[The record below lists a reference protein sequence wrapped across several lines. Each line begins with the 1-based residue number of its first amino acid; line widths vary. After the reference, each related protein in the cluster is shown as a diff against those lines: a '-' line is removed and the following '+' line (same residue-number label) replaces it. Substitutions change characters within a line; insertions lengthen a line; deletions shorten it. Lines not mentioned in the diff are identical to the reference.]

1 MQDKKDIDFDRLDE
15 KHESEYKYDVTST
28 DEQHTRY
35 VTPEGSTG
43 YTFTPPSRR
52 PARRRRRFA
61 VTTVITVSS
70 LLAVLAMG
78 VVFMGGM
85 MLGVQLNYHGMEMNG
100 DLSGLPAIGQMQYD
114 EDATASDAHAKLDK
128 ADAQNTSGITSAGNN
143 AMSAPEVVS
152 KVSASV
158 VEITTE
164 IKVSGNWV
172 SSYVAGGAG
181 SGVIISQDGYI
192 VTNCHVVDGADQIKV
207 RLTDGTEFSAHL
219 LATDAQN
226 DLALLWID
234 ASDRTLTVAQMG
246 CSADLAV
253 GEGVLAIGNPL
264 GSLGG
269 TVTNGI
275 ISATARTLVI
285 DGNTMTLL
293 QTNAAVNPGN
303 SGGGLFNMAGQLI
316 GVVNAKCSDNDVEGL
331 GFAIPVDTVY
341 EIMTDMIG
349 MTASYVD
356 DLKQYGYVRGIVDS
370 GLSLY
375 DVTSMREA
383 YFYFNA
389 GSTGVYVLESS
400 YSTEIE
406 YGDRI
411 VSVNGT
417 AISSV
422 DEVSALLGEMQVG
435 DTITLVVRRSGRNIE
450 VSYMLREYVPE
461 ELRDNVSFE

>member
-15 KHESEYKYDVTST
+15 NHESEYKYDVTST

-35 VTPEGSTG
+35 ITPEGSTG

-52 PARRRRRFA
+52 PAYRRRRFA
-61 VTTVITVSS
+61 VTTVITVAS
-70 LLAVLAMG
+70 LLAILAMG

-85 MLGVQLNYHGMEMNG
+85 MLGVHMNYYGMEMNG
-100 DLSGLPAIGQMQYD
+100 ELIGSPAIGQMQYG
-114 EDATASDAHAKLDK
+114 ENEAASDAHEKLDK
-128 ADAQNTSGITSAGNN
+128 AETQNTSGITSAGDN

-152 KVSASV
+152 KVSAAV

-164 IKVSGNWV
+164 TKISGNWV

-219 LATDAQN
+219 LASDAQN
-226 DLALLWID
+226 DLALLWIN
-234 ASDRTLTVAQMG
+234 ANGYPLTVAQMG

-253 GEGVLAIGNPL
+253 GEDVLAIGNPL

-275 ISATARTLVI
+275 ISATARTLLI

-316 GVVNAKCSDNDVEGL
+316 GVVNAKCSDDDVEGL
-331 GFAIPVDTVY
+331 GFAIPLDTVY

-349 MTASYVD
+349 MTVSYVD

-370 GLSLY
+370 GLSLF
-375 DVTSMREA
+375 DVSSMQEA
-383 YFYFNA
+383 FYYFNA
-389 GSTGVYVLESS
+389 GSTGVYVLESA
-400 YSTEIE
+400 YSSEIA

-411 VSVNGT
+411 VSINGT
-417 AISSV
+417 PVSTAA
-422 DEVSALLGEMQVG
+422 EVSALLGEMQVG

-450 VSYMLREYVPE
+450 VTMMLREYVPE